1 MSADKS
7 MREEN
12 ETKKI
17 SVFAD
22 KDIFKKAFIE
32 TLERNSTKAI
42 EDATPIDLYH
52 TLGAMVRKYVSKNWM
67 ATNKQYIQSGEKQVY
82 YFSME
87 FLMGRLLQSNLLN
100 LKILNTVKDGLSELE
115 IDVDTIAEE
124 EHDAGLGNGGLGRLA
139 ACFLDSLASLEL
151 PGHGCGIRYK
161 YGLFEQKLVDGYQVE
176 LPDYWLKEDY
186 VWEVRRSD
194 RAVHVRFGGYV
205 DVEEING
212 EFTFEH
218 KNYENVLAVPY
229 DVPVVGYENK
239 TVNTL
244 GLWSAEPVMNERDIH
259 TSNRENYYNYLH
271 YKRSIESISE
281 FLYPDDSHFEGK
293 KLRLKQQYF
302 LVSAGLQSILRGY
315 KENQK
320 IDFRD
325 LPDYAV
331 FHINDT
337 HPALIVPELMRILI
351 DEEGFSWDVA
361 WEITTKS
368 CAYTNHTTLVEALE
382 KWPVSLFQELL
393 PRIFMIVE
401 EINERFCRELWE
413 ESPEKSERISDL
425 AVIADDQV
433 RMAHLAIVGS
443 FSVNG
448 VAKLHTEILK
458 KREMLNFY
466 TIYPEKFNN
475 KTNGITHRRWLMNA
489 NPKLTSYITEAI
501 GTRWIK
507 QPRDLIGLLKMSTDA
522 SFQEK
527 VAEVKLEN
535 KLALASFIKDQT
547 GIIVDEHSIF
557 DVQVKRLHAYKRQ
570 LLNIFHVMELY
581 NQLRENPNLD
591 MVSRTFIFGAKAA
604 PSYFFAKKIIKL
616 INTVANVV
624 NNDPYIQ
631 GKLKVVFL
639 ENYSVSMAEKIIP
652 AADVS
657 EQISTASKEA
667 SGTGNMKFMMNG
679 ALTIGTLDGANVE
692 ISDMVGRENIFIFGL
707 TSEEVLNYYT
717 HGGYV
722 ARSIY
727 NNDHRIRAVLDQL
740 MDGFF
745 GNDKVEFK
753 DIYYQ
758 ILSNND
764 EYFVLKDFDGYV
776 EAHQKVDLTY
786 RNQAEWTKKSIIN
799 IAHSGKF
806 SSDRTIGE
814 YASDIW
820 GIRPF
825 KVR

>member
-1 MSADKS
+1 MSDDKS
-7 MREEN
+7 TEDK
-12 ETKKI
+12 TKKV

-22 KDIFKKAFIE
+22 KDTFKKSFIE
-32 TLERNSTKAI
+32 TLEYNSTKTI
-42 EDATPIDLYH
+42 EEATPIDLYH
-52 TLGAMVRKYVSKNWM
+52 TLGIMVRSYVSKNWM
-67 ATNKQYIQSGEKQVY
+67 ATNKQYVHSGDKQVY

-100 LKILNTVKDGLSELE
+100 LKILTTVKNGLTELG
-115 IDVDTIAEE
+115 IDVDAISEE

-194 RAVHVRFGGYV
+194 SAVHVRFGGYV
-205 DVEEING
+205 DIEEING
-212 EFTFEH
+212 EFTFKH

-244 GLWSAEPVMNERDIH
+244 RLWSAEPVMSEREIH
-259 TSNRENYYNYLH
+259 TSNRENYYNYLN

-302 LVSAGLQSILRGY
+302 LVSAGLQSILKGF
-315 KENQK
+315 KDNPK
-320 IDFRD
+320 VDFRS
-325 LPDYAV
+325 LPDKVV

-337 HPALIVPELMRILI
+337 HPALIIPELMRILI
-351 DEEGFSWDVA
+351 DEKDFSWDVA

-382 KWPVSLFQELL
+382 KWPISLFQELL
-393 PRIFMIVE
+393 PRIYMIIE
-401 EINERFCRELWE
+401 EINERFCRELRKKFPGE
-413 ESPEKSERISDL
+413 NERISDL
-425 AVIADDQV
+425 AIVADNQV
-433 RMAHLAIVGS
+433 RMANLAIVGS

-466 TIYPEKFNN
+466 TIFPEKFNN

-489 NPKLTSYITEAI
+489 NPKLTAYITEAI

-507 QPRDLIGLLKMSTDA
+507 QPRDLIGLLKMANNA

-527 VAEVKLEN
+527 ISEVKLEN

-591 MVSRTFIFGAKAA
+591 MVPRTFIFGAKAA

-679 ALTIGTLDGANVE
+679 ALTVGTLDGANVE
-692 ISDMVGRENIFIFGL
+692 ISDMVGRGNIFIFGL
-707 TSEEVLNYYT
+707 TSEEVLNYYS

-764 EYFVLKDFDGYV
+764 EYFVLKDFDSYV

-806 SSDRTIGE
+806 SSDRTICE

-825 KVR
+825 TVR